1 MADYDRDALELLKSS
16 TGGAELTGPEIHSL
30 EWLAGW
36 EASTVTNIAS
46 VIKKSR
52 EAERSRT
59 PGLTKKEL
67 LTVWGYL
74 QSLKD
79 IYEGKAREA
88 AARPD
93 TLGAQLAG
101 DWMKMAAGITPLQE
115 KINQEAE
122 QCE

>member
-1 MADYDRDALELLKSS
+1 MAEYDRDALELLKSS
-16 TGGAELTGPEIHSL
+16 TGGAELTISEVRSL

-36 EASTVTNIAS
+36 EQSTVANIAS
-46 VIKKSR
+46 VIRKSR
-52 EAERSRT
+52 ETERSQT
-59 PGLTKKEL
+59 VGLTKKEL

-79 IYEGKAREA
+79 IYEGKAREV

-93 TLGAQLAG
+93 ALGEQLAG
-101 DWMKMAAGITPLQE
+101 DWMKMAGEITAMQTR
-115 KINQEAE
+115 INKEAE